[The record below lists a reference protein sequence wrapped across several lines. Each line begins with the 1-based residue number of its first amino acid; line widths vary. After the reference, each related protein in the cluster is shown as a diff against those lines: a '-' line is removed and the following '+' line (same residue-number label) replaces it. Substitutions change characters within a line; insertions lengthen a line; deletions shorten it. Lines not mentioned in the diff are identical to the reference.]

1 MKKRNSILTV
11 TLLTL
16 ILTVCPT
23 LAMGAMTLSYQKTWG
38 GPSVEHAEGVAV
50 APDGSVYVTGST
62 SSFGTG
68 VAEGDSDAFLL
79 KYAPDGTILW
89 QRTYGTGRSEPFL
102 AASEVAT
109 DVAVG
114 AGGAAVYVTGFTATG
129 HAFLLR
135 FDAGGNLVWQAAWG
149 GDGFELPEAVALAD
163 DGSVYITGFTNSF
176 GAGQQDAFLVKFTP
190 AGTVVWERT
199 WGGAGLDAA
208 KDVAV
213 AADGSVYVAGDTNSF
228 FANDAFLLKYTP
240 GGEVVWE
247 RDWREGTIEDISGAH
262 GVATA
267 PDGSVYVTGLSS
279 INRVGQNIFLVKYT
293 SAGDVV
299 WEKTWGARIDAA
311 LGVVVAPD
319 NNIYVTGNTGYG
331 EGNGDAFVVK
341 FLPNG
346 KVRHASTWGGA
357 DNESGQ
363 AIATGAD
370 GAVYVAGVASAPPYV
385 FDRAPTRTKT
395 PDAFHATPAGTVT
408 TPAASLAAPAG
419 TVLAAEGSE
428 TFAGATDAFLLK
440 ILP

>member
-1 MKKRNSILTV
+1 MKKSNCILAV
-11 TLLTL
+11 ALLTL
-16 ILTVCPT
+16 ILAAGPAP
-23 LAMGAMTLSYQKTWG
+23 AMAAMTLSYQKTWG
-38 GPSVEHAEGVAV
+38 GPSVDHAEGVAV
-50 APDGSVYVTGST
+50 APDGSVYVAGGTD
-62 SSFGTG
+62 SFGTG
-68 VAEGDSDAFLL
+68 AAVGDSDAFLL
-79 KYAPDGTILW
+79 KYAPDGSLLW
-89 QRTYGTGRSEPFL
+89 QKTYGTGRVEPNL
-102 AASEVAT
+102 AADEVAT

-114 AGGAAVYVTGFTATG
+114 DGGAVVYVTGFSASG

-135 FDAGGNLVWQAAWG
+135 FDSAGNLVWEAGWG
-149 GDGFELPEAVALAD
+149 GAGFELPEAVAVAA

-176 GAGQQDAFLVKFTP
+176 
-190 AGTVVWERT
+190 
-199 WGGAGLDAA
+199 
-208 KDVAV
+208 
-213 AADGSVYVAGDTNSF
+213 
-228 FANDAFLLKYTP
+228 FANDAFLVKYTP
-240 GGEVVWE
+240 GGDVIWE
-247 RDWREGTIEDISGAH
+247 RDWREGTIEDISGAL

-267 PDGSVYVTGLSS
+267 PDGNVYVTGLSS

-299 WEKTWGARIDAA
+299 WEKTWGARLDAA
-311 LGVVVAPD
+311 LGVAVGPEG
-319 NNIYVTGNTGYG
+319 NIYVTGNTGYG

-346 KVRHASTWGGA
+346 KARHASTWGGA

-395 PDAFHATPAGTVT
+395 PDAFHGTPFGTT
-408 TPAASLAAPAG
+408 NTPAASLAAPAG
-419 TVLAAEGSE
+419 TVLTAAGSQ